1 MHRPR
6 SGQMFDLKFG
16 AGYRWQ
22 DSLKRFGKPKCN
34 RRDSGLGAELGG
46 EAIDCYAETTLEFMS
61 KQGLTGVERCGVH
74 LLQLDPAF

>member
-1 MHRPR
+1 
-6 SGQMFDLKFG
+6 MFDLKFC

-22 DSLKRFGKPKCN
+22 DSLKRLGQPKCD

-46 EAIDCYAETTLEFMS
+46 EAINCYAENTLEFMS
-61 KQGLTGVERCGVH
+61 KQSLPGVERCGVH